1 MRLRMMLYI
10 AVIGIPITVFAQSNG
25 MESVYFGGTSPFVM
39 FMDRLL
45 YVAFAVAVAVAVM
58 IALLKWAAPYIARNL
73 DEAEAI
79 IARAADPEKEVTIGD
94 GIVAAGIILSTTG
107 RLAIIYWAVLTF
119 ATSL

>member
-1 MRLRMMLYI
+1 MKKIVVLSLV
-10 AVIGIPITVFAQSNG
+10 ALPVVVLAQANVG
-25 MESVYFGGTSPFVM
+25 SVYFGGESPFVM

-45 YVAFAVAVAVAVM
+45 YVAFAVAVAVGVM

-73 DEAEAI
+73 DEAESI

-119 ATSL
+119 ATRL